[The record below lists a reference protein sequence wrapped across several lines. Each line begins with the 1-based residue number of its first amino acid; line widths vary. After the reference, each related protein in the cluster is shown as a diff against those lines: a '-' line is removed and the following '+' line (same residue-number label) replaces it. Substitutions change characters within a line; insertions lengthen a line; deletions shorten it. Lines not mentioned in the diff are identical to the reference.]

1 MAEIAAG
8 QATIEDLQ
16 KQVRQQQLTLTTKD
30 LELENEKA
38 RADLAET
45 VVTTTQGRAAGRK
58 RHGLLNHTLTIFV
71 MFGSNGTFNPHYLM
85 FIGQIYSYPAA
96 ARFLR
101 GE

>member
-45 VVTTTQGRAAGRK
+45 VVTTTQGRAAGRG
-58 RHGLLNHTLTIFV
+58 RIGRDMGFSATHWWYLSCGFV
-71 MFGSNGTFNPHYLM
+71 WK
-85 FIGQIYSYPAA
+85 
-96 ARFLR
+96 
-101 GE
+101 

>member
-45 VVTTTQGRAAGRK
+45 VVTTTQGRAAEEETWASQPHIDDICHVLVVMVRSILIISC
-58 RHGLLNHTLTIFV
+58 LLDKSTRTL
-71 MFGSNGTFNPHYLM
+71 
-85 FIGQIYSYPAA
+85 
-96 ARFLR
+96 LR
-101 GE
+101 QGKKGE